1 MSPCHGEDRGFD
13 SRQIRQRFFKEDGPV
28 AQLVE
33 QWTENPCVAG
43 ALPAWATILS
53 KLIHESVSF
62 LFSK

>member
-13 SRQIRQRFFKEDGPV
+13 SRQIRQRFFKESGPV

-43 ALPAWATILS
+43 ALPAWATTSQNASIRWM
-53 KLIHESVSF
+53 F
-62 LFSK
+62 FCT

>member
-13 SRQIRQRFFKEDGPV
+13 SRQIRQRRGPV

-43 ALPAWATILS
+43 SIPAWTTIF
-53 KLIHESVSF
+53 KIKGT
-62 LFSK
+62 LFM